1 MGKFAALLVLLS
13 VAALIYFFKPETS
26 SIITDNQ
33 APQAHDNQSTKP
45 IPAPASAPPAQ
56 TQQLQSLHEHDH
68 DHSDHQHESA
78 VQIPEFIQKEL
89 EAKRIPAS
97 ELKQVEHPDGS
108 VSMDLKGQYQ
118 HVPVAVLGE
127 DGKIT
132 IIEKVIEPL
141 SDNEPNSDNKAVADE
156 ETSK

>member
-33 APQAHDNQSTKP
+33 APQALDNQPAKL
-45 IPAPASAPPAQ
+45 IPAPASTQPSQ

-68 DHSDHQHESA
+68 DHTDHQHGPA

-118 HVPVAVLGE
+118 HVPVAVIGE

-141 SDNEPNSDNKAVADE
+141 SDNEPSSGNQAVADE
-156 ETSK
+156 EANK